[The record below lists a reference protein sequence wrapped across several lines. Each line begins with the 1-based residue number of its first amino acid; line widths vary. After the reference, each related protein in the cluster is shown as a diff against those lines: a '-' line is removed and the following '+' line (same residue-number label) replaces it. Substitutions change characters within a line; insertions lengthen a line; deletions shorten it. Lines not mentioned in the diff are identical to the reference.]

1 MVTYWIT
8 GLLVAVS
15 SEGKSVYLL
24 DYRPTCSNVSRGQE
38 WSYTGLPA
46 YLQHCQRRTG
56 VVVLQST
63 NSENQCCKRRKKERK
78 RKEKNKRKENTPA
91 FSWFFSGFTKSGKGT
106 DSVTDGFQLFVA
118 ETDRPTGR
126 DGSRDNDDGV

>member
-1 MVTYWIT
+1 M
-8 GLLVAVS
+8 
-15 SEGKSVYLL
+15 
-24 DYRPTCSNVSRGQE
+24 
-38 WSYTGLPA
+38 
-46 YLQHCQRRTG
+46 LQAER
-56 VVVLQST
+56 
-63 NSENQCCKRRKKERK
+63 KKKEREKK
-78 RKEKNKRKENTPA
+78 RKEKTKKKTKQKHA

>member
-1 MVTYWIT
+1 MFTYWIT
-8 GLLVAVS
+8 GLLVAMS
-15 SEGKSVYLL
+15 AEGKSGHIL
-24 DYRPTCSNVSRGQE
+24 DYRPTCSNVSGGQE
-38 WSYTGLPA
+38 WSSFSRLTAKINVARG
-46 YLQHCQRRTG
+46 
-56 VVVLQST
+56 
-63 NSENQCCKRRKKERK
+63 EKKKEREKK
-78 RKEKNKRKENTPA
+78 RKEKTKKKTKQKHA